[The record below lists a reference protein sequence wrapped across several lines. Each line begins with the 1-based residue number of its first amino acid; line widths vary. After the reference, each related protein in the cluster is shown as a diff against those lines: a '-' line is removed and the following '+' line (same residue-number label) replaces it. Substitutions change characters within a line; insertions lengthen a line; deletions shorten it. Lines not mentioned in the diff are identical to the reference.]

1 MDFGEDGMNWCL
13 LPHAVSFMIE
23 GVWVHTLP
31 YLSVHV
37 PVWLLSILTDVSGGE
52 GILCEVH
59 LCEPPC
65 LCRCLSDR
73 GGTPHIG

>member
-23 GVWVHTLP
+23 GVWIHTLP

-37 PVWLLSILTDVSGGE
+37 PVWLLSILTDVSGG
-52 GILCEVH
+52 GVFYA
-59 LCEPPC
+59 
-65 LCRCLSDR
+65 SA
-73 GGTPHIG
+73 